1 MALKRAVDKN
11 LNRRLPL
18 TDAVTLATLLDPST
32 KDLVE
37 LDQQSKIE
45 LLVETVVTND
55 AALVSGTSTSSPAV
69 ASSEQFLQ

>member
-1 MALKRAVDKN
+1 LALKRAVAKI